1 MAPCPLALVP
11 LLPLLPLVLGL
22 AVEEV
27 QLSRY
32 HDHAALE
39 AALASLAASH
49 AWVER
54 YSLGSSV
61 QGRSL
66 PVLRLA
72 TAAPRPALKPMVKL
86 VANMHG
92 NEVRQVTRAHTVPW
106 SERDTL

>member
-1 MAPCPLALVP
+1 MAPGPLALV
-11 LLPLLPLVLGL
+11 LASLLPLVLGL
-22 AVEEV
+22 AVEDV
-27 QLSRY
+27 QLTRY

-39 AALASLAASH
+39 AALASLASSH
-49 AWVER
+49 AWAER

-92 NEVRQVTRAHTVPW
+92 NEVSQVTSGHTALCG
-106 SERDTL
+106 DTL